1 MSFVRTLATLAVGF
15 AAAKGLDKYRQMG
28 GMPGV
33 QKAMKEN
40 PSLAPLEQMME
51 KVTAGMGGTTGAAG
65 LGGLMTAMSGMA
77 AQGTEQLTSFWDQLT
92 GTTTATA
99 ASEANAKLMIR
110 AMIQAAKA
118 DGVISDDERAALEP
132 YLANLSDDER
142 AFVDAE
148 LAAPVDPMALARDAG
163 EGVKAQIYAAA
174 ATISKGDSAAEKNFL
189 ASLAQGLALGPDER
203 AKIHSDIGIAAP

>member
-15 AAAKGLDKYRQMG
+15 AAAKGVDKYRQMG
-28 GMPGV
+28 GMAGV
-33 QKAMKEN
+33 QKAIKDN

-51 KVTAGMGGTTGAAG
+51 KMTAGMGGAGGASG
-65 LGGLMTAMSGMA
+65 LGGLMSALGGMA
-77 AQGTEQLTSFWDQLT
+77 AQGTEQMTGFWDQLT
-92 GTTTATA
+92 GTKTATA

-118 DGVISDDERAALEP
+118 DGAISDDERAALEP
-132 YLANLSDDER
+132 YLANLSEEER

-163 EGVKAQIYAAA
+163 EGAKAQIYAAA
-174 ATISKGDSAAEKNFL
+174 ATISKGDSAAEKQFL
-189 ASLAQGLALGPDER
+189 TSLAQGLALGPEER
-203 AKIHSDIGIAAP
+203 AQIHSAIGIAAP